1 MSNLFFVQFQ
11 DLLRECQLQIER
23 IMDPQI
29 PDIKA
34 ANPLSYSDKFTG
46 SENNLEV
53 YQIKHVID
61 SDDSQQNDSSTDVQ
75 DLHF

>member
-11 DLLRECQLQIER
+11 ELLRECQLQIER

-29 PDIKA
+29 PEIKA

-46 SENNLEV
+46 SEKNLEV
-53 YQIKHVID
+53 YKIKHVID
-61 SDDSQQNDSSTDVQ
+61 SDDSQQNETTTDVQ
-75 DLHF
+75 DIHF